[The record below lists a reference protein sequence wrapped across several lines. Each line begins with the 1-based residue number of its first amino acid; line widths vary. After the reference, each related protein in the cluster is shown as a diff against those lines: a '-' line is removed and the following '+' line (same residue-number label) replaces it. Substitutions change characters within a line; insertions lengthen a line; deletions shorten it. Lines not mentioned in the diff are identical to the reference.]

1 MIKVAGCWLSCWLPL
16 LVAGVEVSHGAC
28 HQCDLRDTARLS
40 EWGRCASR
48 IRQVRGIF
56 CGCIPAII
64 TWSLCHFWVI
74 HLRFCHH
81 MYLSANGILHLISP
95 ILFSPQGLHLWSP
108 NSPKTRL
115 QLLKSPRNGVRFWHG
130 RLADISTF
138 PIFERVKIKKTNQP
152 SKWFECITNSYV
164 NSGQLHKLSSNVF
177 ESFPTISN
185 EVLFARVVGPHLLPS
200 DW

>member
-48 IRQVRGIF
+48 IRRVRRIF

-64 TWSLCHFWVI
+64 TWSLCHFRVI

-95 ILFSPQGLHLWSP
+95 ILFFTTRITSYVLQNCSTFAHLWSP
-108 NSPKTRL
+108 NSPKPRL
-115 QLLKSPRNGVRFWHG
+115 QLLKSPRNGVGTEGSRIYIYIYHY
-130 RLADISTF
+130 ISTF
-138 PIFERVKIKKTNQP
+138 PIFWAGEN
-152 SKWFECITNSYV
+152 
-164 NSGQLHKLSSNVF
+164 
-177 ESFPTISN
+177 
-185 EVLFARVVGPHLLPS
+185 
-200 DW
+200 